1 MNNDERTLLAIKAG
15 ACLLQRAEDAK
26 CRGDIKDYR
35 VVISAADP
43 RIIDSVVLIR

>member
-1 MNNDERTLLAIKAG
+1 MNERILLSIRAG
-15 ACLLQRAEDAK
+15 ERLLQRAEDAK

-35 VVISAADP
+35 VIVSAADP